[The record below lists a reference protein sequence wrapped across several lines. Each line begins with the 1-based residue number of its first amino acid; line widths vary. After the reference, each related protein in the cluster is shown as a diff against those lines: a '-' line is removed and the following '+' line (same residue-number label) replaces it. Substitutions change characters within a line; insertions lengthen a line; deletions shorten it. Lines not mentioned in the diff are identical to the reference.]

1 MISLS
6 MKWVCKMISSAGH
19 MHYSCC
25 LCGNESERLQDAG
38 KDTVYR
44 ETYDLAVARAV
55 AEMRVLGKHLG
66 FWGPTLNGKFWNT
79 RSPGPNVILTQ
90 YPLHIICF

>member
-1 MISLS
+1 
-6 MKWVCKMISSAGH
+6 MISSAGH

-66 FWGPTLNGKFWNT
+66 F
-79 RSPGPNVILTQ
+79 
-90 YPLHIICF
+90 